1 MITDGL
7 HRSCVDVLAGWQPA
21 EPEQDQLRRAYLDH
35 LALRPDAW
43 SRACPGAHLTAS
55 ALIKAPETGQV
66 LLLLHRKVGRWLQAG
81 GHLEPGDRTLAE
93 AALREATEESGLT
106 GIMIDPVPLRLSR
119 HRVDFCGPGGSDHL
133 DVQFL
138 ATVAGRPEPVLSPE
152 STDVRWFDPARV
164 PTEDRSVT
172 ELVGAALLR

>member
-1 MITDGL
+1 M
-7 HRSCVDVLAGWQPA
+7 
-21 EPEQDQLRRAYLDH
+21 
-35 LALRPDAW
+35 
-43 SRACPGAHLTAS
+43 
-55 ALIKAPETGQV
+55 
-66 LLLLHRKVGRWLQAG
+66 
-81 GHLEPGDRTLAE
+81 AE

-152 STDVRWFDPARV
+152 STDVRWFDPDRV